1 MKPQEAIGILMLSP
15 CYWRLKLSARK
26 ELVREFMAS
35 YSAINLSLTATPNK
49 KRNDN

>member
-1 MKPQEAIGILMLSP
+1 MKTQQAIGILMLSP

-35 YSAINLSLTATPNK
+35 YSTIDLSLFAKPAK
-49 KRNDN
+49 KRTDS